1 MIECLI
7 LGDSIAVGTHQYR
20 PECELIATNGINSH
34 QWNKQN
40 ASRTLSATTTI
51 ISLGSNDHPGV
62 RSLWELQQ
70 LRTKVVA
77 QRVYWILPANNK
89 DIQQM
94 IQLIAQD
101 YGDTVLPISRL
112 QKDGVHPS
120 WAGYRQLARQAQ

>member
-7 LGDSIAVGTHQYR
+7 LGDSIAQGTHQYR
-20 PECELIATNGINSH
+20 PECELIATNGINSR

-40 ASRTLSATTTI
+40 ATRELSAPITI

-70 LRTKVVA
+70 LRAKVVA

-101 YGDTVLPISRL
+101 YGDTVLPIPRL

-120 WAGYRQLARQAQ
+120 WAGYRQLAVSTK

>member
-40 ASRTLSATTTI
+40 ASHTLSATTTI

-120 WAGYRQLARQAQ
+120 WAGYRQLAENTK